1 VGKFT
6 FEELEEIISCVPT
19 NQNVVIPPQSGF
31 DAGVHIL
38 DPETY
43 LVIATDPCIGVPRS
57 WFGWLMIHYAA
68 SDVALFG
75 TVPQFCTINL
85 LGPPDT
91 DKTRFIEIMEQACQA
106 CTTQG
111 ITIVTGHTGTYHGIS
126 EIVATCTVYGTVPAN
141 QLITPGGAQPN
152 DNILLTK
159 PIGFETLINYTF
171 AHQARAR
178 QFFGA
183 EKVSWILRQVP
194 QQSCVEDALLLAANS
209 VSAMHDA
216 TEGGLIAALHEMGD
230 ASKLGFIVEEAKLPY
245 TLETQQLSQHF
256 QLSQIQQLS
265 MSSTGTLIA
274 AIAPHLTAKAIQVL
288 TQAGFQPHIV
298 GQFTDDEATRVILTE
313 KGKRARAF
321 PRHSEDPYALLF
333 HS

>member
-1 VGKFT
+1 MGKFT
-6 FEELEEIISCVPT
+6 FDELKEIIGCVPA
-19 NQNVVIPPQSGF
+19 NHNVIVPPQPGF

-38 DPETY
+38 DPNTY

-57 WFGWLMIHYAA
+57 WFGWLMIHYSA

-75 TVPQFCTINL
+75 ATPQYCTINL
-85 LGPPDT
+85 LGPPHA

-106 CTTQG
+106 CTALG
-111 ITIVTGHTGTYHGIS
+111 ITIITGHTGTYHGIS

-159 PIGFETLINYTF
+159 PVGFETLINYTY
-171 AHQARAR
+171 AHQATAH
-178 QFFGA
+178 QLFGA
-183 EKVSWILRQVP
+183 DRVAWILEQVP
-194 QQSCVEDALLLAANS
+194 QQSCVEDAIVLAANG

-216 TEGGLIAALHEMGD
+216 TEGGLIAALQEMGD
-230 ASKLGFIVEEAKLPY
+230 AADHGFIVEDTQLVY
-245 TLETQQLSQHF
+245 TPETQQLAQYF
-256 QLSQIQQLS
+256 QLSQTQKLS

-274 AIAPHLTAKAIQVL
+274 AIAPHLTAKAIHDL
-288 TQAGFQPHIV
+288 THAGLQPHVV
-298 GQFTDDEATRVILTE
+298 GQFTEDKDTRVLLTE
-313 KGKRARAF
+313 KGETPF
-321 PRHSEDPYALLF
+321 PRHSDDPYALLF

>member
-1 VGKFT
+1 MGKFT

-19 NQNVVIPPQSGF
+19 NQNVVIPPQPGF

-91 DKTRFIEIMEQACQA
+91 DKTRFVEIMEQACQA
-106 CTTQG
+106 CMAQG
-111 ITIVTGHTGTYHGIS
+111 ISIVTGHTGTYHGIS
-126 EIVATCTVYGTVPAN
+126 EIVATCTVYGTVPAT

-194 QQSCVEDALLLAANS
+194 QQSCVEDALLLAANG

-230 ASKLGFIVEEAKLPY
+230 ASKLGFCVEEAKLPY

-298 GQFTDDEATRVILTE
+298 GQFTDDEATRVIFTE
-313 KGKRARAF
+313 KGKTSF

>member
-1 VGKFT
+1 MGKFT
-6 FEELEEIISCVPT
+6 FEELKEIIGCIPT
-19 NQNVVIPPQSGF
+19 NHSVVIPPRPGF

-38 DPETY
+38 DSDTY

-57 WFGWLMIHYAA
+57 WFGWLMIHYSA

-75 TVPQFCTINL
+75 ATPQYCTINL
-85 LGPPDT
+85 LGPPNT

-106 CTTQG
+106 CIALG
-111 ITIVTGHTGTYHGIS
+111 ITIITGHTGTYYGVS
-126 EIVATCTVYGTVPAN
+126 EIVATCTAYGTVPAN

-159 PIGFETLINYTF
+159 PVGFETLINYTF
-171 AHQARAR
+171 AHQAHAH
-178 QFFGA
+178 QLFGVD
-183 EKVSWILRQVP
+183 KVSWILEQVP
-194 QQSCVEDALLLAANS
+194 QQSCVEDAIVLAANS

-230 ASKLGFIVEEAKLPY
+230 AADCGFIVDSARLPY
-245 TLETQQLSQHF
+245 TPETQQLAQYF
-256 QLSQIQQLS
+256 QLSRTQKLS

-274 AIAPHLTAKAIQVL
+274 AIAPHFTSKAIHDL
-288 TQAGFQPHIV
+288 TLAGIQPHIV
-298 GQFTDDEATRVILTE
+298 GQFTDDTDTRVLLTK
-313 KGKRARAF
+313 KGETPF
-321 PRHSEDPYALLF
+321 PRHSEDPYALIF